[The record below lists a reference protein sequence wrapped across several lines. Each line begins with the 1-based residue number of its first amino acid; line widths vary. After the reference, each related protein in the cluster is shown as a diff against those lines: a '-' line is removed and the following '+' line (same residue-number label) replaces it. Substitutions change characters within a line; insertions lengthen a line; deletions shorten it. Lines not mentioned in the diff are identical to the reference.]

1 MSNCKVFMSFV
12 MAVLMTACG
21 GENKNAVLSSTD
33 DLEDTIPVLV
43 MQIQKCS
50 RLYTSEYKLHK
61 IVTYDDTMSVKGKI
75 LNQNIRIDLPLGKR
89 RIAIPV
95 NASVKA
101 YVDFSDFSDKNV
113 KKHGDKIEIVLP
125 DPEIVLT
132 ATEVDHEGV
141 RQKVAFLRR
150 NFSDEE
156 ITRIQRQGRDEIIK
170 SLPNLGIIENARQSA
185 ARQLIPIVGQ
195 MGYGSDQVTVT
206 FRKRFTLGDI
216 SSLIKKTE

>member
-1 MSNCKVFMSFV
+1 MSKCKVFMSFV

-50 RLYTSEYKLHK
+50 RLYSSEYKLHK

-156 ITRIQRQGRDEIIK
+156 ITHIQRQGRDEIIK

>member
-1 MSNCKVFMSFV
+1 MSFV

-50 RLYTSEYKLHK
+50 RLYSSEYKLHK

-156 ITRIQRQGRDEIIK
+156 ITHIQRQGRDEIIK